1 MKILITGGK
10 GFIAMEIYNKL
21 KDKYN
26 VYNPGKEEFN
36 LLDKN
41 SIKEYFNNNIIY
53 DIIIHT
59 AIKGGNRLINDST
72 DIFYDNIKMFYN
84 LIEYKHKFIK
94 LINFSSGASY
104 DRNIDINSNNHIL
117 SSNPDDYYGFSKN
130 IIDRL
135 ILNIDNFY
143 NIRIFNVFS
152 KNEKETRFI
161 KMCINNI
168 KKNQNIIINNDRN
181 FDFFYIEDLVK
192 VIEYYINN
200 NNLEKDIDLC
210 YKKKYKLSEIAELII
225 KSKISLYDNLLINK
239 KLSSDFFIETKFEN
253 IKVVV
258 NSFSNLNYIGNYKKL
273 YKYNINLDDNFDF
286 TLLFLE

>member
-1 MKILITGGK
+1 MNILITGGK
-10 GFIAMEIYNKL
+10 GFIATEIYNKL
-21 KDKYN
+21 KNKYN

-41 SIKEYFNNNIIY
+41 NIEKYFNNNIIY

-59 AIKGGNRLINDST
+59 AIKGGNRLINDT
-72 DIFYDNIKMFYN
+72 IDILYDNIKMFYN
-84 LIEYKHKFIK
+84 LLEYKHKFIK
-94 LINFSSGASY
+94 LINLSSAASY
-104 DRNIDINSNNHIL
+104 DRNTDINGNNDIL
-117 SSNPDDYYGFSKN
+117 LSNPNDYYGFSKN

-168 KKNQNIIINNDRN
+168 KEKKNIIIDNDRY
-181 FDFFYIEDLVK
+181 FDFFYIDDFIE

-210 YKKKYKLSEIAELII
+210 YKKKYKLSEIAQLFIENNI
-225 KSKISLYDNLLINK
+225 NLLKEI
-239 KLSSDFFIETKFEN
+239 SFEN
-253 IKVVV
+253 INILSNNNEKNKIII
-258 NSFSNLNYIGNYKKL
+258 NSISNLNYIGNSENL
-273 YKYNINLDDNFDF
+273 YKYNIDILDNFDF
-286 TLLFLE
+286 TKLTIN

>member
-10 GFIAMEIYNKL
+10 GFIATEIYNKL

-26 VYNPGKEEFN
+26 IYNPGKEEFN

-41 SIKEYFNNNIIY
+41 NIKDYFNNNIIY
-53 DIIIHT
+53 DIVIHT
-59 AIKGGNRLINDST
+59 SIKGGNRLINDT
-72 DIFYDNIKMFYN
+72 IDILYDNIKMFYN
-84 LIEYKHKFIK
+84 LLEYKNKFIK
-94 LINFSSGASY
+94 LINLSSAASY
-104 DRNIDINSNNHIL
+104 DRNTDINGNNDIL
-117 SSNPDDYYGFSKN
+117 LSNPNDYYGFSKN

-168 KKNQNIIINNDRN
+168 KEKKNIIIDNDRY
-181 FDFFYIEDLVK
+181 FDFFYIDDFIK

-210 YKKKYKLSEIAELII
+210 YKKKYKLSEIAQLFKNNI
-225 KSKISLYDNLLINK
+225 NLLEDISFKNINI
-239 KLSSDFFIETKFEN
+239 LSNNNKTTEI
-253 IKVVV
+253 II
-258 NSFSNLNYIGNYKKL
+258 NSISNLNYIGNCKNL
-273 YKYNINLDDNFDF
+273 YKYDINLLDNFDF
-286 TLLFLE
+286 TKFIIN